1 MNKQLLEIYSDY
13 LISSFSHTTATG
25 LSAVLDNKISHDKIT
40 RFLSASDYDS
50 KALWLLVKNQVRAVE
65 NKEACIIFD
74 DTIQEKAYT
83 DENEIITWH
92 FDHTKNR
99 TIKGVNIL
107 NCLYSTDEADIP
119 VAFEIIRKDIWFS
132 DLKTRKTKR
141 KSEVT
146 KNELMR
152 DMLRVC
158 RKNQIKYKYVLA
170 DSWFSSKD
178 NMSFIKLDLKK
189 DFIMALKTN
198 RIVALSMEDKKKGRF
213 VKISSLRL
221 RKNTAKTVYL
231 KGLDFPVS
239 LLKQVFTNKDGSSG
253 ILYLICSDENL
264 SYDKITAIYQKR
276 WNVEV
281 FHKSIKS
288 NACLAK
294 SPTRTLRTQSN
305 HFFASIYSFFKLEML
320 KIKHNLNHFAL
331 RAKIYIAAIKAGHK
345 QLQKLNNA

>member
-13 LISSFSHTTATG
+13 LISSFSYTTATG
-25 LSAVLDNKISHDKIT
+25 LSAVLDNEISHDKIT
-40 RFLSASDYDS
+40 RFLSRSNYDS

-65 NKEACIIFD
+65 DEEACIIFD
-74 DTIQEKAYT
+74 DTIQEKPYT
-83 DENEIITWH
+83 DENEIIAWH

-99 TIKGVNIL
+99 TVKGVNIL
-107 NCLYSTDEADIP
+107 NCLYSTDETDIP
-119 VAFEIIRKDIWFS
+119 VAFEIIRKNIWFS
-132 DLKTRKTKR
+132 DLKTRKSKR

-158 RKNQIKYKYVLA
+158 RKNQIKYRYILA
-170 DSWFSSKD
+170 DSWFLSKE
-178 NMSFIKLDLKK
+178 NMNFIKLDLEK

-198 RIVALSMEDKKKGRF
+198 RIAALSMEDKKKGQF
-213 VKISSLRL
+213 VKISSLHL
-221 RKNTAKTVYL
+221 KKNTVKNVYL
-231 KGLDFPVS
+231 KGLDFPVT

-253 ILYLICSDENL
+253 ILYLICSANNL
-264 SYDKITAIYQKR
+264 SYDEITAIYQKR
-276 WNVEV
+276 WRVEV

-294 SPTRTLRTQSN
+294 SPTRTVRTQSN

-331 RAKIYIAAIKAGHK
+331 RTKIYIAALKASFK
-345 QLQKLNNA
+345 QLQKLHA